1 MKRIVVGITGASG
14 SIYAKRLIEEL
25 LRLDLEIHVIA
36 TATAEK
42 VFAYELDL
50 EFKSYMEK
58 LRKQYHQLIL
68 EENDNLFAGIAS
80 GSYGFDAMIVMPCSM
95 GTLGEIAYGL
105 SKNLLVRAADV
116 ALKEKRP
123 LILVP
128 RETPLNAIHIENML
142 KLAKMD
148 VSILPAMPGFYHKPK
163 SLEEVIDFV
172 VGKVLD
178 HLGIHHQLFQ
188 KWTDH

>member
-1 MKRIVVGITGASG
+1 
-14 SIYAKRLIEEL
+14 
-25 LRLDLEIHVIA
+25 
-36 TATAEK
+36 
-42 VFAYELDL
+42 
-50 EFKSYMEK
+50 
-58 LRKQYHQLIL
+58 
-68 EENDNLFAGIAS
+68 
-80 GSYGFDAMIVMPCSM
+80 
-95 GTLGEIAYGL
+95 
-105 SKNLLVRAADV
+105 
-116 ALKEKRP
+116 
-123 LILVP
+123 
-128 RETPLNAIHIENML
+128 ML